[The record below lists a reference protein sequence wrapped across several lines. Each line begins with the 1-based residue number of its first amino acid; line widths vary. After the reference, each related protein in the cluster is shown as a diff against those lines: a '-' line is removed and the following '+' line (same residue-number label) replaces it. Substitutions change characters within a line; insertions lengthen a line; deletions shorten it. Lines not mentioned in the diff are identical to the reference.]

1 LRVCGLLL
9 SACRRD
15 AALNRTRSRGDGA
28 AAVQCAAHADPPSG
42 RGCAAAAAG
51 RVQGLWR
58 QQRSR
63 EVLQPRERIWLHH
76 LWGEGLAAFIHY
88 TGIESGGGFKSL
100 EDGEDVEFDIEVD
113 HDGKQ
118 RAVRVTGPGG
128 APVRG
133 SSRPKAAPGEEL

>member
-1 LRVCGLLL
+1 MALRQC
-9 SACRRD
+9 SA
-15 AALNRTRSRGDGA
+15 LRTLIHPRGA
-28 AAVQCAAHADPPSG
+28 AALLRPLGGCRAFGDSKGVVKFFNPERGFGFITSG
-42 RGCAAAAAG
+42 
-51 RVQGLWR
+51 
-58 QQRSR
+58 
-63 EVLQPRERIWLHH
+63 EKDY
-76 LWGEGLAAFIHY
+76 FIHY